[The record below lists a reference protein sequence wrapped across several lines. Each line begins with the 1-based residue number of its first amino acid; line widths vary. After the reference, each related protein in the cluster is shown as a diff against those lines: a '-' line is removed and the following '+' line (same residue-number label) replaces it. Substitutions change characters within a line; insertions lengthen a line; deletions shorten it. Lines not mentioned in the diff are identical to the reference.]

1 MMESQLFNL
10 TDEATMESRLDHLP
24 KACVWEAADL
34 GSETMCLLLEFTD
47 NRSAVSLTRQGTSTE
62 PGWVGDKEP
71 LCSLSWQ
78 VCTPLPSSRIIVC
91 TLEHGPLAG

>member
-1 MMESQLFNL
+1 MMESQLFHL
-10 TDEATMESRLDHLP
+10 TDEVTKELDHLP
-24 KACVWEAADL
+24 KARVWEAADL

-47 NRSAVSLTRQGTSTE
+47 KRSAVSLTSQRTSTE

-91 TLEHGPLAG
+91 TLVHGPLAG